1 MNHLIPR
8 LSEAAVRTGP
18 RGPVAPLGRLKS
30 GRLIWPVLGAAEDVD
45 VDEPVTLTHQQSVNR
60 LKDIRDEINRL
71 NEKGAKG
78 ELTPEDETSFANLT
92 REFERVDKHRKGL
105 ERKAD
110 SDKIRAVMEGD
121 LKDGKIRTEAG
132 SVQTSSNGSG
142 YDRDAILEPDSIP
155 DHRFRNPWDLS
166 EVRMYR
172 PAGQLREEL
181 AARALSCIEKMP
193 SANDKI
199 REAGTRIL
207 TEFDDV
213 KSTIARLVIGTSSPA
228 YMRAFGKLSTGRG
241 HSLSPEETRAVDAV
255 DELRAMSLTPSAGGY
270 LVPFQLDPTV
280 IVTAAG
286 SRNDIRRIAE
296 QVVATGNVWNGVSA
310 GAVSWSWDAEASQV
324 SDDAPTFAQPTIP
337 IYMARGF
344 VPVSIEALEDMANGA
359 AAIAKLLAFGRDV
372 LEAAAFAIGTGSG
385 QPTGVVT
392 ALIAAGTPIVNSATT
407 DVLAV
412 ADLYNVQGA
421 LPARYRTNANWLATN
436 AFYNRARQFDT
447 AGGSS
452 LWAQLADDRP
462 PLLLGKGVYEA
473 EDMDGIINATQENY
487 MAVFGDFTNYV
498 IADRIG
504 MTVEFVPQLFQ
515 QTTAGSGFGRPT
527 GQRGWFAYY
536 RTGATVVNA
545 GGFKMLDVT

>member
-1 MNHLIPR
+1 MGL
-8 LSEAAVRTGP
+8 E
-18 RGPVAPLGRLKS
+18 
-30 GRLIWPVLGAAEDVD
+30 
-45 VDEPVTLTHQQSVNR
+45 LTHSQALVR
-60 LKDIRDEINRL
+60 LNEISTEITRL
-71 NEKGAKG
+71 NEKGEAG
-78 ELTPEDETSFANLT
+78 TLTNEDEKLFAELVRDFDDT
-92 REFERVDKHRKGL
+92 DEHRKKL
-105 ERKAD
+105 ERAADTERLRSALERQAAD
-110 SDKIRAVMEGD
+110 SVNGGGSGG
-121 LKDGKIRTEAG
+121 GKVKTVPG
-132 SVQTSSNGSG
+132 SIHPVNTSSLGSG
-142 YDRDAILEPDSIP
+142 YDRDAILEPDSIE
-155 DHRFRNPWDLS
+155 DHRFRNPWDMS
-166 EVRMYR
+166 EVRVYGR
-172 PAGQLREEL
+172 SGGELREEL
-181 AARALSCIEKMP
+181 RARALSCIEKMP
-193 SANDKI
+193 SATDSI
-199 REAGTRIL
+199 REAGTKIL
-207 TEFDDV
+207 EDFDDT
-213 KSTIARLVIGTSSPA
+213 KSTIARLVLGTSSPS
-228 YMRAFGKLSTGRG
+228 YMRAFGKMSTGKG
-241 HSLSPEETRAVDAV
+241 HSLTPEETKAMDAV
-255 DELRAMSLTPSAGGY
+255 EDLRAMSLTPSAGGY

-359 AAIAKLLAFGRDV
+359 SAIAKLLAFGRDV
-372 LEAAAFAIGTGSG
+372 LEAAAFATGTGTG

-392 ALIAAGTPIVNSATT
+392 ALVAASTPIVNSATT

-421 LPARYRTNANWLATN
+421 LPARYRSNANWLATN

-473 EDMDGIINATQENY
+473 EDMDGVINATQENY
-487 MAVFGDFTNYV
+487 MAVFGDFSNYV

-504 MTVEFVPQLFQ
+504 MTVEFIPQLFQ

-536 RTGATVVNA
+536 RTGATVVNP
-545 GGFKMLDVT
+545 GGFKLLDVT